1 MVSGFTKSKEGVA
14 AYSKL
19 GLPYPD
25 EVFDELYEKW
35 LKETS
40 PDDLSKYT
48 QHKEKEVTMIKRI
61 RTAEEKEYLVYSF
74 VHYRLD
80 QALNVKHWW
89 LPQIGKY
96 PLPVP
101 RYETTDITFG
111 KQQRKIAEIISI
123 EVGYSIPF
131 TKKNVDKI
139 KDIGLE
145 YNEKVN
151 YLVEISNGSKISI
164 ATYHDLAEGDFD
176 ELVHFG
182 KIPTTKQ
189 REAWLE
195 GKGQEKDLERLEQ
208 VQRVR
213 EGRP

>member
-35 LKETS
+35 LQETS
-40 PDDLSKYT
+40 ADDLSKYT

-61 RTAEEKEYLVYSF
+61 RTANGNEYLVYSF

-145 YNEKVN
+145 YNGKVN

-164 ATYHDLAEGDFD
+164 ASYHDLAEGDFD

-182 KIPTTKQ
+182 KIPTSKQ

-195 GKGQEKDLERLEQ
+195 SKGQEKDMEKLQAIQRL
-208 VQRVR
+208 R
-213 EGRP
+213 ENR